1 MMKFISL
8 LIFAYIIGSVP
19 IGIIIAKFKNIELD
33 KVGSG
38 SVGSTNVT
46 RALGKRYGYIVF
58 ALDSIKALFVGLIA
72 NMFLGN
78 ENTYQVLIILFIV
91 LIGNSYSIFLKFKGG
106 KGVATSFGI
115 IVYLN
120 WQISLICLVI
130 WILAFKKTKTVSTAG
145 LIAIPFGSI
154 FLALTNN
161 MLEAILGLVVYIFI
175 VYRHKENISRIIK
188 GKENSF

>member
-1 MMKFISL
+1 MKFISL